1 MEAKKRVLAI
11 KLPKFADLLKTELAP
26 GIRLGTEMA
35 DRARFWGRV
44 GGIFHTDEL
53 PAYGITTEEV
63 TQLRH
68 LMKTV
73 EKDAVVFVADTVE
86 NATDA
91 LKAVTERARE
101 ALKRVPEETR
111 GANPDGTTR
120 YMRPRPGAARMYPE
134 TDVPPI
140 QVTED
145 YLARLKSR
153 LPELPEQKMN
163 RLMREYGLN
172 QKLAKQVLDSEYAQ
186 LFETVAKQTKVTPT
200 VVAAALTETF
210 KGLRREGV
218 ETENVSDEQ
227 ILELFHLIAAGKA
240 AKEAIPDIVSWLTKH
255 EDASVKD
262 ALENLG
268 LGMFSETQLNAI
280 IDDLLKENKNIVEKG
295 GKQAFGVLMGLIM
308 KKVRG
313 KADAELVAKVLKEK
327 LE

>member
-1 MEAKKRVLAI
+1 
-11 KLPKFADLLKTELAP
+11 
-26 GIRLGTEMA
+26 MA
-35 DRARFWGRV
+35 DRAHFWGRV
-44 GGIFHTDEL
+44 GGVFHTDEL

-63 TQLRH
+63 NQVRE
-68 LMKTV
+68 LMKAG
-73 EKDAVVFVADTVE
+73 EHDAVVLVADTLE

-101 ALKRVPEETR
+101 ALTGVPEETR

-140 QVTED
+140 QISED
-145 YLARLKSR
+145 YLKLLRSR
-153 LPELPEQKMN
+153 LPELPARKMS

-172 QKLAKQVLDSEYAQ
+172 QKLAKQVLDSEYSQ
-186 LFETVAKQTKVTPT
+186 LFETVAKQTRVSPT

-218 ETENVSDEQ
+218 EIESVSDGQ
-227 ILELFHLIAAGKA
+227 ILELFRLIDAGKA
-240 AKEAIPDIVSWLTKH
+240 AKESIPDVVSWLAKRK
-255 EDASVKD
+255 DASVKE

-268 LGMFSETQLNAI
+268 LGMLTEAELESV
-280 IDDLLKENKNIVEKG
+280 IDEMLRENKSLVEKRG
-295 GKQAFGVLMGLIM
+295 REAFGVLMGLIM

-313 KADAELVAKVLKEK
+313 RANPELVAKILKK
-327 LE
+327 RLG